1 MHLRRPCRP
10 PSTPCH
16 RLKASPS
23 NDTPCSPVERRLRGG
38 QTSTPLPP
46 PLLHKEMDLPRYL
59 RRVNLL
65 PVILTLL
72 SFPSPRPIRKK
83 NYTTCNDRLVFY
95 SQNSLQEK
103 FSNISKS
110 DIYTELNI
118 TYRSLLAEKRKLVV
132 STRRVYPYTRFFSRS
147 LRAILRQR
155 YITRLVLLGL
165 NRIPGKARINNVRTT
180 TRFVSD
186 LRISRSKFRVYPHR
200 S

>member
-103 FSNISKS
+103 FSNVSKS
-110 DIYTELNI
+110 DIHRIKYNISIPARRETE
-118 TYRSLLAEKRKLVV
+118 TRSIDSSSIPLYSILFEISSRHLA
-132 STRRVYPYTRFFSRS
+132 STIHNTIGSPWIKSYSWKSSYKQRSNNYAIRFRSSNFSK
-147 LRAILRQR
+147 Q
-155 YITRLVLLGL
+155 
-165 NRIPGKARINNVRTT
+165 
-180 TRFVSD
+180 
-186 LRISRSKFRVYPHR
+186 ISRLSA
-200 S
+200 

>member
-103 FSNISKS
+103 FSNVSKS

-132 STRRVYPYTRFFSRS
+132 STRRIPLYSILFEISSRHLASTIHNTIGSPWIKSYSWKSSYKQRSNNYAIRFRSSNFSK
-147 LRAILRQR
+147 Q
-155 YITRLVLLGL
+155 
-165 NRIPGKARINNVRTT
+165 
-180 TRFVSD
+180 
-186 LRISRSKFRVYPHR
+186 ISRLSA
-200 S
+200 